1 MGSRSPRGLRAEQVR
16 ELWRRWKRGE
26 SQSDIARSLGQRPAV
41 VFNALH
47 RGGGIY
53 RPPHRRSER
62 QLSLAEREG
71 ISRGLARGQSMRAMA
86 IELGRNVSTL
96 SREIARNGGRAS
108 YRAVDAETA
117 AWRRAAR
124 PKSCKLAQCAQLR
137 RIVAGKLSLQWSP
150 EQISKWLERTYPHH
164 ESLHVSHETIY
175 RTLYLQ
181 ARGAL
186 KKELMAHLRSHRL
199 MRRSLQASNKGQP
212 RGHIIDSISISERP
226 PEVEDRA
233 IPGHWEGD
241 LISGSKNT
249 HIATMVERQSRFV
262 MLVKLEGKDAHTIA
276 RTLARQIKRLPSQL
290 RRSLT
295 WDRGSEM
302 AQHKQLTLAADID
315 IYFCDPRSPWQRGT
329 NENTNRL
336 LRQYF
341 PKGTDLS
348 VHSQAYLNKIA
359 LRLNQRPRKTLGF
372 DTPANT
378 FNNCVAAT
386 G

>member
-1 MGSRSPRGLRAEQVR
+1 MGSRSSRGLTAEQVG

-26 SQSDIARSLGQRPAV
+26 SQSDIARSLGERYAV
-41 VFNALH
+41 VFNHLH
-47 RGGGIY
+47 RNGGIY
-53 RPPHRRSER
+53 RPPRRRCER
-62 QLSLAEREG
+62 QLSLSEREY
-71 ISRGLARGQSMRAMA
+71 ISRGLARGESMRAMA
-86 IELGRNVSTL
+86 IALGRHVSTV

-108 YRAVDAETA
+108 YRAVEAEAA

-124 PKSCKLAQCAQLR
+124 PKQCKLAQCAKLR
-137 RIVAGKLSLQWSP
+137 RIVAAKLSLQWSP
-150 EQISKWLERTYPHH
+150 EQISNWLERTYPYD
-164 ESLHVSHETIY
+164 ESLQVSHETIY

-186 KKELMAHLRSHRL
+186 KKELIAHLRSHRL
-199 MRRSLQASNKGQP
+199 MRRSLRASNKGQP
-212 RGHIIDSISISERP
+212 RGHIIDSIPISERP

-241 LISGSKNT
+241 LLSGSKNT
-249 HIATMVERQSRFV
+249 HIATMVERQTRFV
-262 MLVKLEGKDAHTIA
+262 MLVKLEEKDAHAVA
-276 RTLARQIKRLPSQL
+276 RALARQIKRLPAQL

-315 IYFCDPRSPWQRGT
+315 IYFCDPRSPWQRGS

-386 G
+386 D

>member
-1 MGSRSPRGLRAEQVR
+1 MESRSRGGLTAEQVR

-26 SQSDIARSLGQRPAV
+26 SQSDIARSLGKRPAT
-41 VFNALH
+41 VFNVLH

-53 RPPHRRSER
+53 RSPRRRAEQ
-62 QLSLAEREG
+62 QLSLAEREA
-71 ISRGLARGQSMRAMA
+71 ISRGLAMGASMRGMA
-86 IELGRNVSTL
+86 RVLGRNVSTV
-96 SREIARNGGRAS
+96 SREIARNGGRGS

-124 PKSCKLAQCAQLR
+124 PKRCKLSGCPRLR

-150 EQISKWLERTYPHH
+150 EQISNWLERTYPHD
-164 ESLHVSHETIY
+164 ESLQVSHETIY

-186 KKELMAHLRSHRL
+186 KKELIAHLRSHRL
-199 MRRSLQASNKGQP
+199 MRRSLRANNKGQP

-262 MLVKLEGKDAHTIA
+262 MLVKLERRDADTIA
-276 RTLARQIKRLPSQL
+276 RALARQIKRLPSQL

-315 IYFCDPRSPWQRGT
+315 IYFCDPRSPWQRGS

-348 VHSQAYLNKIA
+348 VHSQAHLNKIA

-372 DTPANT
+372 DTPANV
-378 FNNCVAAT
+378 FNKCVAAT